1 MNELRAAL
9 NRYLAECYGHEAAVL
24 LELSRARWEIAQA
37 IAQINIADADAR
49 ADSLSETLYAANQ
62 LRRARLA
69 TTERGIG

>member
-9 NRYLAECYGHEAAVL
+9 NRYLAECYGREAAVL

-37 IAQINIADADAR
+37 IAQINVADADAR
-49 ADSLSETLYAANQ
+49 EDSLSDALYAANQ

-69 TTERGIG
+69 TTERRTG